1 LGALLPDV
9 RHDRPAGSR
18 RRDVGLGRGHRG
30 RRVGGAP
37 PGAQASRRARRVP
50 RLTAASLR
58 AHELAIAYPGADRP
72 ALEGIDLE
80 VESGQ
85 VVLIVGPSGSGKST
99 LALAI
104 AGLVPGEIPAALTGT
119 LELDGAPIVGRS
131 TASIAVDTGLVLQDP
146 TSQLVMERV
155 EDDVAFGLENRRW
168 TRSAMVARV
177 PTALEEVGLGG
188 LGRRRSRRLSGGQQQ
203 RLALGGALAPR
214 PGLLVLDE
222 PTASLDIAGATDLM
236 ASLAALRE
244 ERSTTVVLIEHQ
256 VDRAW
261 PMADVILALDRDG
274 RQIDVGAPDD
284 VLARSATRMR
294 DAGIWLPGEG
304 SRTKLAGPGDPSD
317 GAGATDPAVVAEGIR
332 FGYERGEPVVRD
344 IDLVAAAGERI
355 ALVGPNGSGKS
366 TLGRLLV
373 GLLRPD
379 RGTVSLGGDAPSR
392 RPAATLARRAGY
404 VFQEPERQFLATTAG
419 EEVRLG
425 LTPEESARVDEL
437 MTRLDLPLERFS
449 GRSPYRR
456 SGGEQRRLSLACILI
471 RRPKVLVLDEP
482 TFGQDRTGY
491 EGLLGILREHL
502 DDGACLIAATHDQRF
517 VGDVARRIVT
527 MVDGWIASDE
537 TAA

>member
-1 LGALLPDV
+1 
-9 RHDRPAGSR
+9 
-18 RRDVGLGRGHRG
+18 
-30 RRVGGAP
+30 
-37 PGAQASRRARRVP
+37 
-50 RLTAASLR
+50 
-58 AHELAIAYPGADRP
+58 
-72 ALEGIDLE
+72 
-80 VESGQ
+80 
-85 VVLIVGPSGSGKST
+85 
-99 LALAI
+99 
-104 AGLVPGEIPAALTGT
+104 
-119 LELDGAPIVGRS
+119 
-131 TASIAVDTGLVLQDP
+131 
-146 TSQLVMERV
+146 
-155 EDDVAFGLENRRW
+155 
-168 TRSAMVARV
+168 
-177 PTALEEVGLGG
+177 
-188 LGRRRSRRLSGGQQQ
+188 
-203 RLALGGALAPR
+203 
-214 PGLLVLDE
+214 
-222 PTASLDIAGATDLM
+222 
-236 ASLAALRE
+236 
-244 ERSTTVVLIEHQ
+244 
-256 VDRAW
+256 
-261 PMADVILALDRDG
+261 MADVILALDRDG

-317 GAGATDPAVVAEGIR
+317 RAGATDPAVVAEGIR

-392 RPAATLARRAGY
+392 LPAATLARRAGY

-437 MTRLDLPLERFS
+437 MTRLDLPLERFG
-449 GRSPYRR
+449 GRSPYRL

-471 RRPKVLVLDEP
+471 RRPGVLVLDEP

-491 EGLLGILREHL
+491 EGRLGILREHL
-502 DDGACLIAATHDQRF
+502 DDGACLIAATPDQRF